1 MKAIDRR
8 GAEPIEVVYR
18 APIVISDVGAPLTFE
33 RLLPTDGEIGAKT
46 AKLRAFV
53 EGLGGGLS
61 AVNLYL
67 RLKAPVST
75 LGIQGENYWINAD
88 LEHDDVEAHT
98 AQVLAGAPRHAY
110 LSFPSAKSGDDRFHT
125 AEIIA
130 MVVPRPS
137 TPGAAASAAIA
148 AATTTSSRNALRDGL
163 MRLAETAAP
172 GLSALVEYRELSTP
186 LTVEHFT
193 SHPARPLLRP
203 AGAAG
208 AIPVLAARRADAR
221 AGPLSRRRRRREP
234 RHHRRDDG
242 RGGGGEPRPR
252 TVGLPAHHGEGR
264 SAQGARGWRG
274 HDPPKSSA
282 PG

>member
-8 GAEPIEVVYR
+8 GEEPIEVVYR
-18 APIVISDVGAPLTFE
+18 APIVISDVGAPLTFK

-53 EGLGGGLS
+53 EALDGGLS

-98 AQVLAGAPRHAY
+98 ALVLAGEPRHAY

-130 MVVPRPS
+130 MVQP
-137 TPGAAASAAIA
+137 AC
-148 AATTTSSRNALRDGL
+148 LR
-163 MRLAETAAP
+163 RLA
-172 GLSALVEYRELSTP
+172 RQ
-186 LTVEHFT
+186 
-193 SHPARPLLRP
+193 RQ
-203 AGAAG
+203 
-208 AIPVLAARRADAR
+208 RR
-221 AGPLSRRRRRREP
+221 
-234 RHHRRDDG
+234 
-242 RGGGGEPRPR
+242 PRPR
-252 TVGLPAHHGEGR
+252 LR
-264 SAQGARGWRG
+264 RAQGPHCAMA
-274 HDPPKSSA
+274 SA
-282 PG
+282 PRRNARRRACPRWWNTANCRRR